1 MGVKAELLGWG
12 GGLDRVRLEKPPP
25 EEPELVV
32 TDLESDIMYIVQAF
46 NEIIYRERELLFPG
60 FLESR
65 ICDCCAVWKEM
76 QIWTYINVCIISDH
90 ILFEQCA

>member
-32 TDLESDIMYIVQAF
+32 TDLEGDIMNYVQA
-46 NEIIYRERELLFPG
+46 
-60 FLESR
+60 
-65 ICDCCAVWKEM
+65 
-76 QIWTYINVCIISDH
+76 
-90 ILFEQCA
+90 